1 MDENLDASEIAREFP
16 GWEAWQG
23 INRLWHARIRGAT
36 PPVMVHGE
44 DLVDLRDQ
52 IVGYQYR
59 TKAGLE
65 QPVVPADQEQQ
76 PTTPAE
82 NSRS

>member
-1 MDENLDASEIAREFP
+1 MIDPMDTDNDAAQIAGEFP

-23 INRLWHARIRGAT
+23 IDRLWHARIRGAT

-52 IVGYQYR
+52 IIVYLR
-59 TKAGLE
+59 RAEASAG
-65 QPVVPADQEQQ
+65 
-76 PTTPAE
+76 
-82 NSRS
+82 

>member
-1 MDENLDASEIAREFP
+1 VTSGDITRDSIEAGFP

-23 INRLWHARIRGAT
+23 IEGLWHARIRGAT

-52 IVGYQYR
+52 LIVHLRREEMGM
-59 TKAGLE
+59 E
-65 QPVVPADQEQQ
+65 QRQL
-76 PTTPAE
+76 
-82 NSRS
+82 

>member
-1 MDENLDASEIAREFP
+1 MIDLMDGSNDTPGLAGEFP

-23 INRLWHARIRGAT
+23 IDRLWHARIRGAV

-52 IVGYQYR
+52 IVRY
-59 TKAGLE
+59 
-65 QPVVPADQEQQ
+65 VHN
-76 PTTPAE
+76 AE
-82 NSRS
+82 DYASGNG

>member
-1 MDENLDASEIAREFP
+1 MIDVMDDSNDAAHIADEFP

-23 INRLWHARIRGAT
+23 IDRLWHARIRGAT

-52 IVGYQYR
+52 IIVHLR
-59 TKAGLE
+59 RAE
-65 QPVVPADQEQQ
+65 AD
-76 PTTPAE
+76 A
-82 NSRS
+82 S

>member
-1 MDENLDASEIAREFP
+1 MIDLMDTDSDAAHIAGEFP

-23 INRLWHARIRGAT
+23 IDRLWHARIRGAT

-52 IVGYQYR
+52 IILQQRRAEEEDWRRRGSPE
-59 TKAGLE
+59 AG
-65 QPVVPADQEQQ
+65 
-76 PTTPAE
+76 
-82 NSRS
+82 

>member
-1 MDENLDASEIAREFP
+1 MIGLMDPDNDAAQIAGEFP

-23 INRLWHARIRGAT
+23 IDRLWHARIRGAT

-52 IVGYQYR
+52 II
-59 TKAGLE
+59 L
-65 QPVVPADQEQQ
+65 QQ
-76 PTTPAE
+76 RRAEEEDWRRHRSDERGSPAE
-82 NSRS
+82 GRS

>member
-1 MDENLDASEIAREFP
+1 MDFNDDAPQIADEFP

-23 INRLWHARIRGAT
+23 IDRLWHARIRGAT

-52 IVGYQYR
+52 IIVCLR
-59 TKAGLE
+59 RLE
-65 QPVVPADQEQQ
+65 AD
-76 PTTPAE
+76 TG
-82 NSRS
+82 

>member
-1 MDENLDASEIAREFP
+1 MIDLMDTDNDAAQIAGEFP

-23 INRLWHARIRGAT
+23 VDRLWHARIRGAT

-52 IVGYQYR
+52 IILQKR
-59 TKAGLE
+59 RAEEEDWRRHTSAG
-65 QPVVPADQEQQ
+65 AD
-76 PTTPAE
+76 
-82 NSRS
+82 

>member
-1 MDENLDASEIAREFP
+1 MAYSGRMDSNDDAAQIAGELP

-23 INRLWHARIRGAT
+23 IDRMWHARVRGAT

-52 IVGYQYR
+52 IIRYVR
-59 TKAGLE
+59 TVEA
-65 QPVVPADQEQQ
+65 
-76 PTTPAE
+76 
-82 NSRS
+82 R

>member
-1 MDENLDASEIAREFP
+1 MIDAMDFNNYADEISAEFP

-23 INRLWHARIRGAT
+23 IDRLWHARIRGAT

-52 IVGYQYR
+52 IIGYLGR
-59 TKAGLE
+59 T
-65 QPVVPADQEQQ
+65 ADD
-76 PTTPAE
+76 AD
-82 NSRS
+82 

>member
-1 MDENLDASEIAREFP
+1 MIDLMDGSNDTPGLAGEFP

-23 INRLWHARIRGAT
+23 IDRLWHARIRGAV

-52 IVGYQYR
+52 ILR
-59 TKAGLE
+59 HMHN
-65 QPVVPADQEQQ
+65 
-76 PTTPAE
+76 AE
-82 NSRS
+82 DYASGSG

>member
-1 MDENLDASEIAREFP
+1 MIDAMDFNNYADEIAAEFP

-23 INRLWHARIRGAT
+23 IDRLWHARIRGAT

-52 IVGYQYR
+52 IIGYLGR
-59 TKAGLE
+59 TADDAG
-65 QPVVPADQEQQ
+65 
-76 PTTPAE
+76 
-82 NSRS
+82 